1 MKFGDPVVDELRVAA
16 LPLDNVVIAFR
27 SYVINIGVVSP
38 VDLVSLIFLFDA
50 RNVRFVLLFHVTN

>member
-38 VDLVSLIFLFDA
+38 IGLVSLIFLFDG
-50 RNVRFVLLFHVTN
+50 RNVRFVILFHVTN